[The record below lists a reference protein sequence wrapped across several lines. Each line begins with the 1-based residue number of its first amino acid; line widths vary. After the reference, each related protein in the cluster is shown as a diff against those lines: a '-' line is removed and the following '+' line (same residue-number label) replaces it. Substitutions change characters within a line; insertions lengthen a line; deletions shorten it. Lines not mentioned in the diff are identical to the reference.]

1 MNSPFIQVIFRF
13 IVLVALQ
20 VGILNHIQFGGFV
33 NPYLYILFV
42 ITLPFDTPGWLLL
55 VLSFILGISID
66 TFCDS
71 PGIHT
76 SATVFA
82 GFIRPYVL
90 KSILP
95 REGFESGASPG
106 IKTFGFYWFLQYVL
120 VIVIA
125 HHLFLF
131 VVEVFKF
138 GSFHLILWR
147 TFLSVIFSTILI
159 LISQYVILR
168 K

>member
-1 MNSPFIQVIFRF
+1 MSNPLIQVFVRF
-13 IVLVALQ
+13 ILLVALQ
-20 VGILNHIQFGGFV
+20 VGILNHIQFGGYI
-33 NPYLYILFV
+33 NPYLYVLFI
-42 ITLPFDTPGWLLL
+42 ITLPFDIPGWLLL
-55 VLSFILGISID
+55 ILSFILGITVD
-66 TFCDS
+66 LFCDS

-90 KSILP
+90 KSISP
-95 REGFESGASPG
+95 RESLDPRVSPG

-120 VIVIA
+120 IMVIA

-131 VVEVFKF
+131 FVEVFKF
-138 GSFHLILWR
+138 GSFYLILWR
-147 TFLSVIFSTILI
+147 TFLSVLFSTVLI
-159 LISQYVILR
+159 LLSQYVIIR

>member
-1 MNSPFIQVIFRF
+1 MNSPIVQVILRF
-13 IVLVALQ
+13 IILVALQ
-20 VGILNHIQFGGFV
+20 VGILNHIQFGGYI

-55 VLSFILGISID
+55 VLSFILGITID

-82 GFIRPYVL
+82 GFIRPYL
-90 KSILP
+90 LRAILP
-95 REGFESGASPG
+95 REGFESGLSPG
-106 IKTFGFYWFLQYVL
+106 IKTFGFIWFLQYSFIMVL
-120 VIVIA
+120 L
-125 HHLFLF
+125 HHIFLF
-131 VVEVFKF
+131 FIETFTF
-138 GSFHLILWR
+138 GSFYLVLWR
-147 TFLSVIFSTILI
+147 TFLSVIFTMIL
-159 LISQYVILR
+159 LVISQYAIFR